1 MQCRPV
7 MDDAAGVLPF
17 LVLHCKSSFETVLWA
32 ENQAANGA
40 ANALD
45 MMETIMKINIDDYW
59 RTKVESV
66 SGLTGRLNL
75 SAF

>member
-40 ANALD
+40 ANELD
-45 MMETIMKINIDDYW
+45 MMETIVKINIDDYW
-59 RTKVESV
+59 RHESRV
-66 SGLTGRLNL
+66 GVRLDGKMNL